1 MNNDGLLDV
10 TEEVLDIQGKLRG
23 VYELLEILQ
32 TAEEQNRIPYPDALF
47 QIMKMTENILDQVTS
62 LGKSLSGQKTEK

>member
-1 MNNDGLLDV
+1 MNEKKLFDI
-10 TEEVLDIQGKLRG
+10 TEEILDIRGKLRG

-62 LGKSLSGQKTEK
+62 LGKSLSDQKTEK